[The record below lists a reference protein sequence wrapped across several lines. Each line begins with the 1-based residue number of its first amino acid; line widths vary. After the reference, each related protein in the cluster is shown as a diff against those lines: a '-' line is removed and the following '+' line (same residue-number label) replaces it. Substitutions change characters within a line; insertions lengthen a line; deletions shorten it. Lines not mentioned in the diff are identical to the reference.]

1 MFVSARKLNLFLKP
15 LSDATKNGVDLTVSL
30 EERGSFGWIAQ
41 LMKGL
46 LGRFRDALTKI
57 ANTAIN
63 LSHQAPQLAKLSKV
77 LEERAL
83 AQQGNAENIAA
94 ASRTLAE
101 TVQSISSSAG
111 EASAFS
117 RQVADAA
124 HSANSNDLQS
134 RQQIQAIGNSTQALE
149 EQMGLLKASSA
160 SISEVVEL
168 IKNIADRTRLLSLNA
183 AIEAA
188 RAGEQ
193 GRGFA
198 VVADEVRK
206 LADQTMTATQN
217 VEELLE
223 TIQQQ
228 VTTSSDTMAAMSQ
241 QVRQGITVS
250 QAAGESIEAAS
261 RDISTLIEHVR
272 AIADAS
278 HAQND
283 KVKDIADQ
291 IGDVVN
297 STRLQLEDA
306 HQLASSASQVSEQ
319 CDTLLTEVGEFRF
332 PGHQRM
338 RREIENTIQQW
349 QLRRIERSDME
360 NKLSEMCRRMPEVD
374 ICYVA
379 ESSGSQVTCD
389 VSANSMI
396 PTSLGVDCRQS
407 RWFQEASRTR
417 QMWISDIYRSKITGN
432 YGFRVAAPLFDPSG
446 NLIGVFGSHVRFDY
460 ILK

>member
-124 HSANSNDLQS
+124 HSANTNDLQS

-272 AIADAS
+272 VIADAS

-283 KVKDIADQ
+283 KVKAIADQ
-291 IGDVVN
+291 ISDVVS

-306 HQLASSASQVSEQ
+306 HQLASSATQVSEQ

-349 QLRRIERSDME
+349 QLRRIERGDME

-379 ESSGSQVTCD
+379 ESNGSQVTCD